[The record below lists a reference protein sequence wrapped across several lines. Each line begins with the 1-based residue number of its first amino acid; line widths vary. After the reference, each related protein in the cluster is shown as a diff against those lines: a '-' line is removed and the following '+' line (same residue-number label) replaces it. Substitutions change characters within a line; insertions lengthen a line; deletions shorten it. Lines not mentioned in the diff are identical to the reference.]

1 MLRRQRFLPYLLIFF
16 LPVVLVALLA
26 GGLNLFS
33 FYKLRQD
40 HLATS
45 LQQVK
50 DIEKIQQTTRF
61 NQEVA
66 AIQEVIATTLEKA
79 AAGQADEAVIYAA
92 HTEVVERLAALE
104 RDLPALRDSANA
116 VTLRE
121 VEEHFQEYRKLII
134 QASDLA
140 AIDPPGAM
148 RSAYQAANQ
157 YLFLSQHARS
167 VSRQAVD
174 DALQR
179 GVEQEQLLE
188 QHAFDNLLIG
198 GGLVLVLLLVAVI
211 VIRRLIQRLAALSS
225 ALDELAGGESNP
237 QSLPAVRRVADDRRS
252 LLRDFAH
259 AVLAFR
265 ETIMAHR
272 RSRTELDERMKE
284 LSCLFD
290 VSRIAHRDDLELE
303 AMLAIIAE
311 RLPAAM
317 RFPEMASGHIE
328 CDGRQFGASGD
339 GEVLVAGFVGPQ
351 GRPASVSVGYAGLLP
366 DDAGE
371 PFLDEE
377 RKLLEAVANHLGS
390 AIERRRVAAVE
401 RDRQALLDAVISG
414 APDAI
419 ELIDLETLCF
429 VEVNAAS
436 CNMLG
441 YRREEMIGMPL
452 AAIQASM
459 TADDLAAIAGRITA
473 GNVTKFEN
481 RHRCKN
487 GELIDVRVSVRSIR
501 QNNRDYLIGVWR
513 DISEEKRAAAEIRKL
528 SLVIEQSPNPVIIT
542 DLDCRIEYVNDAFT
556 LNTGYSRDEAVGKT
570 PRLLKSGYTPTATYI
585 EMWQALNSGNAWK
598 GIFFNQTKDGR
609 EQIESS
615 IIVPLRQPDGAVTHY
630 VAIKEDIT
638 LKKQMSDELERHRK
652 HLELLVASRTAEL
665 NTALS
670 EQSALFD
677 AASAGIVLM
686 RERHIVRC
694 NRRMD
699 EMFGYAEG
707 EQIGQST
714 RIWYC
719 DDAAFNA
726 AGQEVYSEIG
736 GGGIHVREQLV
747 VRKDGSR
754 FWARMSGHA
763 VDVGDL
769 GKGMVGIIEDISAER
784 AAAEALHLAAEE
796 QQAIFETAN
805 SGIALIRDRVILRG
819 NRRLHE
825 MFGWPSGQMIGQRT
839 AVWYVDAVAEAA
851 GGGEVYTQ
859 IWRGEVHRREQEL
872 MRRDGSLFWA
882 RLTGTAVDIANQ
894 AKGSVWVIED
904 ISVERAALL
913 QIREAQAMA
922 EAAARMKSDFL
933 ANMSHEIR
941 TPMNAIIGMSHL
953 AMKTE
958 LTPRQRDYLNKI
970 QGSSQHLLGII
981 NDILDLSKIEAGKM
995 VVEHIE
1001 FELERVFENVAG
1013 LIAEKAAA
1021 KGLELI
1027 IDVAAGV
1034 PHSLIGDPLRLGQV
1048 LINYANNAVKFTEQ
1062 GEIAIH
1068 VGVVEENEH
1077 DLLLHFSVV
1086 DTGIG
1091 ISEEQRGRLFQ
1102 SFEQADRST
1111 TRKFGG
1117 TGLGL
1122 AISRQLAELMGGAV
1136 GVDSTPGSGS
1146 TFWFTAR
1153 LGRGKEKSRLLLP
1166 DPDLRNRR
1174 VLVVDDNDS
1183 ARDVICDLLRAMS
1196 LEVAAAASG
1205 AEAVAEIVRAA
1216 AVDAPYEI
1224 VFLDWQMP
1232 VMDGLMTAREI
1243 RQTLTTAMPHLIMVT
1258 AFGRDEVMKAA
1269 GEAGFEDVLIKPV
1282 TSSLL
1287 FDTVM
1292 RILGG
1297 GPSETRFALSA
1308 AAPSVDLA
1316 RVAGSRVLLVEDNDL
1331 NQEVASELLKEAGFL
1346 VEVADN
1352 GAIAVD
1358 MVARAA
1364 AEYYDIVLM
1373 DMQMPVMDGVT
1384 ATREIRR
1391 LAQGRTLPIVAMTA
1405 NAMAGDRERCLDAG
1419 MNDHVSKPIDPDDLW
1434 RKLQRWILSHREP
1447 SNQVL
1452 PRAEVLEKAGD
1463 NQPPVLPASVF
1474 ADIPGLDVATG
1485 LRQAMG
1491 RDALYTSLLRR
1502 FVAGQTDFPARMA
1515 GALAAEDRAAA
1526 ELHAHTLK
1534 GVAAQVGAS
1543 LLSERAASLEMGLR
1557 QGEAFTVLNA
1567 DLIEANALL
1576 DALLSAIA
1584 ARLPVEASRAV
1595 PLVVEATESQ
1605 AVCSLLAT
1613 QLQAADYLCTNTL
1626 RAHGDLLRGI
1636 LGDQFAVLQEAVE
1649 NYDFDAALALL
1660 VAAGGRQGLVP

>member
-1 MLRRQRFLPYLLIFF
+1 MPQRQRHLPYLLIFF

-45 LQQVK
+45 LQQLQ
-50 DIEKIQQTTRF
+50 DIEQVQLATSI

-66 AIQEVIATTLEKA
+66 AIQEMVAATLEKA
-79 AAGQADEAVIYAA
+79 AAGNLDEAAVYAA

-104 RDLPALRDSANA
+104 QRLPALREKGNEA
-116 VTLRE
+116 TLRE
-121 VEEHFQEYRKLII
+121 VEAHFGQYRSFII

-148 RSAYQAANQ
+148 RNAYAAANQ

-167 VSRQAVD
+167 VARQAIESS
-174 DALQR
+174 QMR
-179 GVEQEQLLE
+179 GAEQEKQLE

-198 GGLVLVLLLVAVI
+198 GGLVLLLLFVAI
-211 VIRRLIQRLAALSS
+211 LLIRHLTQRLSALSS
-225 ALDELAGGESNP
+225 SLEDLAQGETEP
-237 QSLPAVRRVADDRRS
+237 QTLPAVEQVAGDRRS
-252 LLRDFAH
+252 LLRDFAQ

-265 ETIMAHR
+265 ETIVAHR
-272 RSRTELDERMKE
+272 RSRAELDERMKE
-284 LSCLFD
+284 LSCLFE
-290 VSRIAHRDDLELE
+290 VSRITHREDLELD
-303 AMLAIIAE
+303 AMLAIVVE
-311 RLPAAM
+311 RLPGAM
-317 RFPEMASGHIE
+317 RFPELASGRIE
-328 CDGRQFGASGD
+328 CGGRLYGAAAGST
-339 GEVLVAGFVGPQ
+339 ELAVGFVGPRGEP
-351 GRPASVSVGYAGLLP
+351 GRVAIVYHVALPA
-366 DDAGE
+366 DAGA

-377 RKLLEAVANHLGS
+377 RSLLEAVASHLGS
-390 AIERRRVAAVE
+390 AIERRRIAAAE
-401 RDRQALLDAVISG
+401 RDRQALLDAVIAG

-419 ELIDLETLCF
+419 ELIDAETLCF

-436 CNMLG
+436 CKMLG
-441 YRREEMIGMPL
+441 YRRDEMIGMSL
-452 AAIQASM
+452 TAIQASK
-459 TADDLAAIAGRITA
+459 TAAELAAIAAQTTA
-473 GNVTKFEN
+473 GGVSKFEN

-487 GELIDVRVSVRSIR
+487 GELIDVRVSVRLIR
-501 QNNRDYLIGVWR
+501 QNERDYLIGVWR

-528 SLVIEQSPNPVIIT
+528 SLVVEQSPNPVIIT

-556 LNTGYSRDEAVGKT
+556 SNTGYSRAEAIGQT
-570 PRLLKSGYTPTATYI
+570 PRLLKSGYTPTATYR
-585 EMWQALNSGNAWK
+585 EMWETLNQGNAWK

-615 IIVPLRQPDGAVTHY
+615 IIVPLRQPDGQVTHY

-638 LKKQMSDELERHRK
+638 LKKQMSDELERHRE
-652 HLELLVASRTAEL
+652 HLESLVASRTAEL

-670 EQSALFD
+670 EQNALFD

-686 RERHIVRC
+686 RERRIVRC

-699 EMFGYAEG
+699 EMFGYGEG
-707 EQIGQST
+707 EQVGQPT
-714 RIWYC
+714 RIWYV
-719 DDAAFNA
+719 DDAAWAA
-726 AGQEVYSEIG
+726 AGQEVYSQIG
-736 GGGIHVREQLV
+736 RGEIHVREQQV

-763 VDVGDL
+763 VDVADL
-769 GKGMVGIIEDISAER
+769 GKGMVGVIEDISAER

-796 QQAIFETAN
+796 QQAIFDTAN

-825 MFGWPSGQMIGQRT
+825 MFGWPAGQMIGQRT
-839 AVWYVDAVAEAA
+839 ALWYADAAAEAA
-851 GGGEVYTQ
+851 GGGEVYEQ

-872 MRRDGSLFWA
+872 MRHDGSLFWA
-882 RLTGTAVDIANQ
+882 RLTGTAVDIAER
-894 AKGSVWVIED
+894 AKGTVWVIED
-904 ISVERAALL
+904 ISVEKAALA
-913 QIREAQAMA
+913 QMQAARELA

-1001 FELERVFENVAG
+1001 FELDRVFENVAG

-1027 IDVAAGV
+1027 IDVGPGV
-1034 PHSLIGDPLRLGQV
+1034 PRALIGDPLRLGQV

-1068 VGVVEENEH
+1068 VRVVEESER

-1091 ISEEQRGRLFQ
+1091 IEAEQCGRLFQ

-1122 AISRQLAELMGGAV
+1122 AISRQLAELMGGQV

-1146 TFWFTAR
+1146 NFWFTAR
-1153 LGRGKEKSRLLLP
+1153 LGRGQEKARRLQP

-1183 ARDVICDLLRAMS
+1183 ARDVICDLLRTM
-1196 LEVAAAASG
+1196 LLDVGAAASG
-1205 AEAVAEIVRAA
+1205 AEAVAEIIRAA
-1216 AVDAPYEI
+1216 AVDRPYEI

-1243 RQTLTTAMPHLIMVT
+1243 RQALPENAPRLVMVT

-1292 RILGG
+1292 RILGS
-1297 GPSETRFALSA
+1297 GPSESRFVFAP
-1308 AAPSVDLA
+1308 AAPSIDLSG
-1316 RVAGSRVLLVEDNDL
+1316 VVGSRILLVEDNDL
-1331 NQEVASELLKEAGFL
+1331 NQEVAAELLGEAGFV
-1346 VEVADN
+1346 VELAAN
-1352 GAIAVD
+1352 GAIALD
-1358 MVARAA
+1358 MVAQAA
-1364 AEYYDIVLM
+1364 ADYYDIVLM
-1373 DMQMPVMDGVT
+1373 DMQMPVMDGIA
-1384 ATREIRR
+1384 ATRAIRG
-1391 LAQGRTLPIVAMTA
+1391 LAHGRELPIVAMTA
-1405 NAMAGDRERCLDAG
+1405 NAMSGDRERCIEAG
-1419 MNDHVSKPIDPDDLW
+1419 MNDHVAKPIDPDDLW
-1434 RKLQRWILSHREP
+1434 RKLQCWIR
-1447 SNQVL
+1447 
-1452 PRAEVLEKAGD
+1452 PRRAASGAAPAVPAGAAA
-1463 NQPPVLPASVF
+1463 PVLSARSL
-1474 ADIPGLDVATG
+1474 ADIPGLDAATG

-1491 RDALYTSLLRR
+1491 RDALYLSLLRR
-1502 FVAGQTDFPARMA
+1502 FVAGQADFAARITA
-1515 GALAAEDRAAA
+1515 ALQANDRSEA
-1526 ELHAHTLK
+1526 ELLAHTLK

-1543 LLSERAASLEMGLR
+1543 ALRERAGQLEAALR
-1557 QGEAFTVLNA
+1557 QGA
-1567 DLIEANALL
+1567 ALDSQAPAVAALAAQL
-1576 DALLSAIA
+1576 DELLPALA
-1584 ARLPVEASRAV
+1584 ARLPEAPQPAAASA
-1595 PLVVEATESQ
+1595 PTSADPEQLAT
-1605 AVCSLLAT
+1605 VCALLAR
-1613 QLQAADYLCTNTL
+1613 QLRAADYLCADTL
-1626 RAHGDLLRGI
+1626 RKHEALLRAG
-1636 LGDQFAVLQEAVE
+1636 LGEATGALLAAVE
-1649 NYDFDAALALL
+1649 NYDFEAALDLL
-1660 VAAGGRQGLVP
+1660 AAAAAGRGLAL

>member
-1 MLRRQRFLPYLLIFF
+1 MPRRQRYLPYLLIFL
-16 LPVVLVALLA
+16 LPVLLVALLA
-26 GGLNLFS
+26 GGFNLFS

-40 HLATS
+40 HLASS
-45 LQQVK
+45 LLQVE
-50 DIEKIQQTTRF
+50 DIQKIRQASNF
-61 NQEVA
+61 NHEVA
-66 AIQEVIATTLEKA
+66 AIQELVAATLEKA
-79 AAGQADEAVIYAA
+79 AAGRSDEAELYAA

-104 RDLPALRDSANA
+104 QGFPALRESANA
-116 VTLRE
+116 AVLRE
-121 VEEHFQEYRKLII
+121 VETHFREYRKLII

-148 RSAYQAANQ
+148 RSAYAAANQ
-157 YLFLSQHARS
+157 YLFLSQHAR
-167 VSRQAVD
+167 VVARQAIED
-174 DALQR
+174 SLAR
-179 GVEQEQLLE
+179 GAVQEKLLE

-198 GGLVLVLLLVAVI
+198 GGLVFLLLAAAILFV
-211 VIRRLIQRLAALSS
+211 RHLTQRLSALSL
-225 ALDELAGGESNP
+225 ALEELAHGEINP
-237 QSLPAVRRVADDRRS
+237 QTLPAVQRVASDRRS
-252 LLRDFAH
+252 LLREFAH

-265 ETIMAHR
+265 DTLVAHR
-272 RSRTELDERMKE
+272 RSRTELDERMQE

-290 VSRIAHRDDLELE
+290 IARITHREDLELE
-303 AMLAIIAE
+303 AMLAIVAE

-317 RFPEMASGHIE
+317 RFPELATGRIE
-328 CDGRQFGASGD
+328 CDVEPAGAALD
-339 GEVLVAGFVGPQ
+339 DTALAVDFVGPQ
-351 GRPASVSVGYAGLLP
+351 GKPARVVVVYTGPLP
-366 DDAGE
+366 ADAGA

-377 RKLLEAVANHLGS
+377 RSLLDAVAGHLGS
-390 AIERRRVAAVE
+390 AIERRRIAAAE
-401 RDRQALLDAVISG
+401 RDRQALLDAVIAG

-419 ELIDLETLCF
+419 ELIDAETLCF
-429 VEVNAAS
+429 VEVNAAT

-452 AAIQASM
+452 TQIQACL
-459 TADDLAAIAGRITA
+459 TAEDLAALAAPVTA
-473 GNVTKFEN
+473 GGVVTFEN
-481 RHRCKN
+481 RHRCKG
-487 GELIDVRVSVRSIR
+487 GEQIDVRVSVRGIR
-501 QNNRDYLIGVWR
+501 QNDCDYLIGVWR

-528 SLVIEQSPNPVIIT
+528 SLVVEQSPNPVIIT

-556 LNTGYSRDEAVGKT
+556 LNTGYSREEAIGQT
-570 PRLLKSGYTPTATYI
+570 PRLLKSGYTPTATYQ
-585 EMWQALNSGNAWK
+585 EMWQTLNDGNAWK

-615 IIVPLRQPDGAVTHY
+615 IIVPLRQPDGEVTHY

-638 LKKQMSDELERHRK
+638 LKKQMSDELERHRE
-652 HLELLVASRTAEL
+652 HLESLVASRTAEL

-677 AASAGIVLM
+677 AASAGMVLM
-686 RERHIVRC
+686 RARRIVRC

-707 EQIGQST
+707 EQIGCST
-714 RIWYC
+714 RIWYV

-726 AGQEVYSEIG
+726 AGEEVYSQIG
-736 GGGIHVREQLV
+736 RGEIHVREQLV
-747 VRKDGSR
+747 MRKDGSR

-769 GKGMVGIIEDISAER
+769 SKGMVGIIEDISAER

-796 QQAIFETAN
+796 QQAIFDTAN
-805 SGIALIRDRVILRG
+805 SGIALIRERVILRG

-825 MFGWPSGQMIGQRT
+825 MFGWPAGQMIGQRT
-839 AVWYVDAVAEAA
+839 AVWYADAAAEAA

-872 MRRDGSLFWA
+872 MRRDGSMFWA
-882 RLTGTAVDIANQ
+882 RLTGTAIDIADRS
-894 AKGSVWVIED
+894 KGTVWVIED
-904 ISVERAALL
+904 ISVEQAALL
-913 QIREAQAMA
+913 QMREAQALA

-970 QGSSQHLLGII
+970 QASSQHLLGII

-1001 FELERVFENVAG
+1001 FELDRVFENVAG

-1027 IDVAAGV
+1027 ISVAPGV
-1034 PHSLIGDPLRLGQV
+1034 PRSLIGDPLRLGQV

-1068 VGVVEENEH
+1068 VSVVEESER
-1077 DLLLHFSVV
+1077 DLLLYFSVV

-1091 ISEEQRGRLFQ
+1091 IDKEQCGRLFQ
-1102 SFEQADRST
+1102 SFEQADGST
-1111 TRKFGG
+1111 TRRFGG

-1122 AISRQLAELMGGAV
+1122 AISRQLAELMGGSV
-1136 GVDSTPGSGS
+1136 GVESSPGMGS
-1146 TFWFTAR
+1146 KFWFTAR
-1153 LGRGKEKSRLLLP
+1153 LGRGKEKSRLLQP
-1166 DPDLRNRR
+1166 DPDLRQRR
-1174 VLVVDDNDS
+1174 VLVVDDNES

-1196 LEVAAAASG
+1196 LEVVAVASG
-1205 AEAVAEIVRAA
+1205 AQAVAEIVRAG

-1232 VMDGLMTAREI
+1232 AMDGLMTAREI
-1243 RQTLTTAMPHLIMVT
+1243 RQALPTAMPHLVMVT

-1297 GPSETRFALSA
+1297 GPSESRFAFTA
-1308 AAPSVDLA
+1308 AAPSVDLSGI
-1316 RVAGSRVLLVEDNDL
+1316 AGSRILLVEDNDL
-1331 NQEVASELLKEAGFL
+1331 NQEVAAELLKEAGFL
-1346 VEVADN
+1346 VELADN

-1358 MVARAA
+1358 MVAQGAVG
-1364 AEYYDIVLM
+1364 YYDIVLM
-1373 DMQMPVMDGVT
+1373 DMQMPVMDGMD

-1391 LAQGRTLPIVAMTA
+1391 LVQGRALPIVAMTA
-1405 NAMAGDRERCLDAG
+1405 NAMAGDRERCLAAG
-1419 MNDHVSKPIDPDDLW
+1419 MNDHIAKPIDPDELW
-1434 RKLQRWILSHREP
+1434 RKLQHWVRPH
-1447 SNQVL
+1447 
-1452 PRAEVLEKAGD
+1452 AG
-1463 NQPPVLPASVF
+1463 LPARMALDAEGGNMIEKNEPALLPDSLV
-1474 ADIPGLDVATG
+1474 DIPGLDAATG

-1491 RDALYTSLLRR
+1491 RATLYISLLRR
-1502 FVAGQTDFPARMA
+1502 FVAGYGDFPARLDAAIHADDRA
-1515 GALAAEDRAAA
+1515 GA
-1526 ELHAHTLK
+1526 ELLAHTLK
-1534 GVAAQVGAS
+1534 GVAAQIGAS
-1543 LLSERAASLEMGLR
+1543 RLRETAASLEMALR
-1557 QGEAFTVLNA
+1557 QGEALAMQAAPVAELA
-1567 DLIEANALL
+1567 VQLAELL
-1576 DALLSAIA
+1576 PLLA
-1584 ARLPVEASRAV
+1584 ARLPDATPLAEAPAVDADQLGEICAQLLRQLRAD
-1595 PLVVEATESQ
+1595 
-1605 AVCSLLAT
+1605 
-1613 QLQAADYLCTNTL
+1613 DYLCAGTIRTH
-1626 RAHGDLLRGI
+1626 AAI
-1636 LGDQFAVLQEAVE
+1636 LQAGLGEHFEALQECVE
-1649 NYDFDAALALL
+1649 NYDFEAGQDLLLAWAARRGMTL
-1660 VAAGGRQGLVP
+1660 